1 MKFEDFID
9 VRDGTHDSPKAVED
23 GVYLLTTKGLKN
35 QKIDFEGLKKV
46 SFQDAKKINERSI
59 VEQYDILLSMIG
71 TVGNVY
77 QERKSRVP
85 YVIKNVA
92 LLKFHGDKLLSDW
105 TYYYLL
111 SPSGQQQI
119 NLHKK
124 GSTQQF
130 ISLKDIRNISV
141 DLPSRSEMKLLVK
154 KLSVVNDKILLNEQ
168 INDNLSSILLLNLSQ
183 LVSSNNFKLEKISDL
198 EMTVS
203 DHVANGS
210 FKSLKDNVSYFDNPN
225 YALFVRNIDFKNNL
239 EGNKKYIDKRSY
251 NYLKK
256 SHLFGGEVVISN
268 VADVGSIHRVP
279 FLSTPMVVGNNQI
292 FMKSEKT
299 FLTDYLYVYFQS
311 FWGQNAIFSIT
322 SGSAQQKFNK
332 TDFRSL
338 EIPIPTKDWIQKNI
352 QPYLVLQDNI
362 FKENQSLKQIKS
374 ILLNKYF

>member
-77 QERKSRVP
+77 QERKSSVP

-92 LLKFHGDKLLSDW
+92 LLKFHGDKVLSDW
-105 TYYYLL
+105 IYYYLL

-119 NLHKK
+119 NLRKK

-154 KLSVVNDKILLNEQ
+154 KLNVVNDKILLNEQ
-168 INDNLSSILLLNLSQ
+168 INDNL
-183 LVSSNNFKLEKISDL
+183 
-198 EMTVS
+198 
-203 DHVANGS
+203 VA
-210 FKSLKDNVSYFDNPN
+210 
-225 YALFVRNIDFKNNL
+225 
-239 EGNKKYIDKRSY
+239 
-251 NYLKK
+251 
-256 SHLFGGEVVISN
+256 
-268 VADVGSIHRVP
+268 
-279 FLSTPMVVGNNQI
+279 
-292 FMKSEKT
+292 
-299 FLTDYLYVYFQS
+299 
-311 FWGQNAIFSIT
+311 
-322 SGSAQQKFNK
+322 
-332 TDFRSL
+332 
-338 EIPIPTKDWIQKNI
+338 
-352 QPYLVLQDNI
+352 
-362 FKENQSLKQIKS
+362 
-374 ILLNKYF
+374 

>member
-77 QERKSRVP
+77 QERKSSVP

-92 LLKFHGDKLLSDW
+92 LLKFHGDKVLSDW
-105 TYYYLL
+105 IYYYLL

-119 NLHKK
+119 NLRKK

-154 KLSVVNDKILLNEQ
+154 KLNVVNDKILLNEQ
-168 INDNLSSILLLNLSQ
+168 INDNLLDVAQLIFNSMFPNVNYGTQTIGELTKNFDKFRKPLSKKQRIEIQGNYRYIGATSVNDYISKYNFDGIYLLLAEDGSVQDNNGFPILQYVFGKFWPNNHTHVLQGNNISTEWLYLFFRQ
-183 LVSSNNFKLEKISDL
+183 HKVSELVTGAVQPKISQ
-198 EMTVS
+198 S
-203 DHVANGS
+203 
-210 FKSLKDNVSYFDNPN
+210 
-225 YALFVRNIDFKNNL
+225 NL
-239 EGNKKYIDKRSY
+239 NK
-251 NYLKK
+251 
-256 SHLFGGEVVISN
+256 ISIT
-268 VADVGSIHRVP
+268 AP
-279 FLSTPMVVGNNQI
+279 TEE
-292 FMKSEKT
+292 EKE
-299 FLTDYLYVYFQS
+299 
-311 FWGQNAIFSIT
+311 IFST
-322 SGSAQQKFNK
+322 R
-332 TDFRSL
+332 T
-338 EIPIPTKDWIQKNI
+338 
-352 QPYLVLQDNI
+352 DNI
-362 FKENQSLKQIKS
+362 FSLIRQNELQSTKLLMLKN
-374 ILLNKYF
+374 LLLSKYF